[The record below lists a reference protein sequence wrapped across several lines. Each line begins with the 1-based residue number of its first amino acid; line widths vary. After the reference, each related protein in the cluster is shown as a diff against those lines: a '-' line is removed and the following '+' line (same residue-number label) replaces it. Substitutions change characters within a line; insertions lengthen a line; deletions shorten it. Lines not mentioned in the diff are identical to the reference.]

1 MERVAGSSLRGRLW
15 GTAGA
20 LVLAVACAAPAGAQD
35 LLISGQWIRSIV
47 PMRPAGGYFTLK
59 NDGDETAVLV
69 GAASPGCASM
79 MLHQSKQVNGVDQMV
94 HVDKVEVPAH
104 GSFKFAPGGYHIM
117 CMKPTDAV
125 KPGKSVSV
133 TLKFADGRT
142 ISADFPV
149 KNAMGN

>member
-1 MERVAGSSLRGRLW
+1 
-15 GTAGA
+15 
-20 LVLAVACAAPAGAQD
+20 
-35 LLISGQWIRSIV
+35 
-47 PMRPAGGYFTLK
+47 
-59 NDGDETAVLV
+59 
-69 GAASPGCASM
+69 
-79 MLHQSKQVNGVDQMV
+79 VNGVDQMV